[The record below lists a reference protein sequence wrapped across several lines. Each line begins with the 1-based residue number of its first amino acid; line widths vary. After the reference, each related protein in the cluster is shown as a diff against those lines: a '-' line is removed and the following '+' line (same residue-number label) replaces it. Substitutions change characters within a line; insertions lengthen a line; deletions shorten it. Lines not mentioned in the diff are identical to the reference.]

1 LPQPRV
7 VLRACVILA
16 SAGDGATR
24 MDIGVE
30 ISLYPLKADFVPDIH
45 EFLDRLSAHRG
56 LRIVTNSMSTQ
67 VFGSYDEV
75 MEGLRREL
83 CATFEAVAQRSD
95 KAVFVMKVL
104 GPLPP
109 A

>member
-1 LPQPRV
+1 
-7 VLRACVILA
+7 
-16 SAGDGATR
+16 

-30 ISLYPLKADFVPDIH
+30 ISLYPLKADLVPAIRD
-45 EFLDRLSAHRG
+45 FLERLNGDTR
-56 LRIVTNSMSTQ
+56 LKVVTNSMSTQ
-67 VFGSYDEV
+67 VFGAYEDV
-75 MEGLRREL
+75 MQTLQREL
-83 CATFEAVAQRSD
+83 RATFETLADRSD

>member
-1 LPQPRV
+1 
-7 VLRACVILA
+7 
-16 SAGDGATR
+16 

-30 ISLYPLKADFVPDIH
+30 ISLYPLRADFAPHIR
-45 EFLDRLSAHRG
+45 EFLGRLNRDTR

-67 VFGSYDEV
+67 VFGAYEEV
-75 MEGLRREL
+75 MAALTREL
-83 CATFEAVAQRSD
+83 RTSFEGAAGQAE

-104 GPLPP
+104 GPLPG

>member
-1 LPQPRV
+1 
-7 VLRACVILA
+7 
-16 SAGDGATR
+16 

-30 ISLYPLKADFVPDIH
+30 ISLYPLRSEFVPAIRA
-45 EFLDRLSAHRG
+45 FIARLNDDPR
-56 LRIVTNSMSTQ
+56 LKVVTNSLSTQ
-67 VFGSYDEV
+67 LFGAYEDV
-75 MEGLRREL
+75 MEALRREL
-83 CATFEAVAQRSD
+83 RTTFQSLEQGSD

>member
-1 LPQPRV
+1 
-7 VLRACVILA
+7 
-16 SAGDGATR
+16 

-30 ISLYPLKADFVPDIH
+30 ISLYPLRADFVPLIH
-45 EFLDRLSAHRG
+45 EFLERVNRAAG
-56 LRIVTNSMSTQ
+56 LRVVTNSMSTQ
-67 VFGSYDEV
+67 VFGPYDAV
-75 MEGLRREL
+75 MQVLREEL
-83 CATFEAVAQRSD
+83 RTTFESLADAQD

>member
-1 LPQPRV
+1 
-7 VLRACVILA
+7 
-16 SAGDGATR
+16 

-30 ISLYPLKADFVPDIH
+30 ISLYPLKADFVPVIH
-45 EFLDRLSAHRG
+45 EFLERVNRVPQ
-56 LRIVTNSMSTQ
+56 LRVVTSSMSTQ
-67 VFGSYDEV
+67 IFGPFDAV
-75 MEGLRREL
+75 MQLLQQELRT
-83 CATFEAVAQRSD
+83 TFETLAGAND

>member
-1 LPQPRV
+1 
-7 VLRACVILA
+7 
-16 SAGDGATR
+16 

-30 ISLYPLKADFVPDIH
+30 ISLYPLKADFVPAIH
-45 EFLDRLSAHRG
+45 EFLERLNRAAG

-67 VFGSYDEV
+67 VFGPYDAV
-75 MEGLRREL
+75 MQVLREEL
-83 CATFEAVAQRSD
+83 RTTFESLADAQD

>member
-1 LPQPRV
+1 
-7 VLRACVILA
+7 
-16 SAGDGATR
+16 

-30 ISLYPLKADFVPDIH
+30 ISLYPLKADFVPAIRD
-45 EFLDRLSAHRG
+45 FLERLNGDTR
-56 LRIVTNSMSTQ
+56 LKVVTNSMSTQ
-67 VFGSYDEV
+67 VFGAYEDV
-75 MEGLRREL
+75 MQTLQREL
-83 CATFEAVAQRSD
+83 RATFETLADRSD

>member
-1 LPQPRV
+1 
-7 VLRACVILA
+7 
-16 SAGDGATR
+16 

-30 ISLYPLKADFVPDIH
+30 ISLYPLKVDFVPTIH
-45 EFLDRLSAHRG
+45 EFLERLNRDSR
-56 LRIVTNSMSTQ
+56 LRVVTNSMSTQ
-67 VFGSYDEV
+67 IFGPYDAV
-75 MEGLRREL
+75 MQVLRAEL
-83 CATFEAVAQRSD
+83 RTTFEALAIAQD